1 MSDLSS
7 TKLSS
12 IVPKLHGIL
21 TVNKTDASLLEN
33 LEVMWSQVSV
43 KYELEDMLFIKLDR
57 EKYYY

>member
-21 TVNKTDASLLEN
+21 TVNNTDASLLEN